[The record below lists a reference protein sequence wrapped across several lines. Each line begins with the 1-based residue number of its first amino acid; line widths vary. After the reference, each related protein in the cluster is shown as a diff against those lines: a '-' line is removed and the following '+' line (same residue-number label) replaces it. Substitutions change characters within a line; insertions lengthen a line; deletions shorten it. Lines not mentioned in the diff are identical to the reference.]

1 MSANLET
8 QEWPQD
14 WKRSVFISIPKK
26 GNAKKYA
33 NCCTFALIYRLA
45 RLCLKSFKRGFGS
58 TCTENFQMY
67 SFKEAEELEIK
78 LPTFIGS

>member
-14 WKRSVFISIPKK
+14 WNRSVFISIPKK
-26 GNAKKYA
+26 GNAKDYS

-45 RLCLKSFKRGFGS
+45 RLCSKSFKLGFSSIG
-58 TCTENFQMY
+58 TENFEMY
-67 SFKEAEELEIK
+67 RVSKRQRN
-78 LPTFIGS
+78 